1 MATGGEKFVRWTVGS
16 VLDDRL
22 EAYPT
27 AVLDDRL
34 EAYPTA
40 VLDDRLEAYPTCESV
55 TTHYATDRLRAV
67 FLVVSQ
73 VYVRLPSE
81 AFE

>member
-27 AVLDDRL
+27 R
-34 EAYPTA
+34 
-40 VLDDRLEAYPTCESV
+40 ESV
-55 TTHYATDRLRAV
+55 TTYYAADRLRAV
-67 FLVVSQ
+67 FWFVSQ
-73 VYVRLPSE
+73 VYVRFPKE
-81 AFE
+81 PFE

>member
-1 MATGGEKFVRWTVGS
+1 MRWTVGS

-27 AVLDDRL
+27 AGLDDRL

-73 VYVRLPSE
+73 AYVRFPQGSIRIIDRRQ
-81 AFE
+81 